1 MNSQS
6 TTPGEPA
13 QGHVLTRSA
22 RKPDLTLRYGD
33 QADRIADVHLPSPS
47 AASVAGIGERKIFV
61 LFIHGGFWKPEY
73 DRTHTAPLAEA
84 LAAAGFV
91 VGVPEYR
98 RSARVGGGWPGTFD
112 DIAAAVDKLPSLV
125 ADATDGLV
133 DPSGVVLA
141 GHSAGG
147 HLALWAA
154 SRHQLPAGSPWRT
167 EGPSGHGVV
176 ALAAVS
182 ELATCS
188 RMGLGQGAADAFMDG
203 GPRRHPDRY
212 AAADP
217 ATLLP
222 VRERVRL
229 IHGELDDIVP
239 PEMSTEYA
247 QLARAAGDSDV
258 ECVLLP
264 DAGHFEVIDPLSMAW
279 PTVEAAFRS
288 VLPPVLHPGR

>member
-1 MNSQS
+1 M
-6 TTPGEPA
+6 
-13 QGHVLTRSA
+13 RSA

-33 QADRIADVHLPSPS
+33 QPDHVVDVHLPPTAVLSDEE
-47 AASVAGIGERKIFV
+47 IGPRKFFA

-73 DRTHTAPLAEA
+73 DRAHTAPLAEA

-98 RSARVGGGWPGTFD
+98 RSAKVGGGWPGTFD
-112 DIAAAVDKLPSLV
+112 DIAAAVDKVPSLI

-133 DPSGVVLA
+133 DPSSFVLA

-154 SRHQLPAGSPWRT
+154 SRHHLPAGSPWRT
-167 EGPSGHGVV
+167 EGPAGFGVV

-182 ELATCS
+182 DLAACS
-188 RMGLGQGAADAFMDG
+188 RLNLGNGAADAFMGG
-203 GPRRHPDRY
+203 GPGRLPDRY

-217 ATLLP
+217 AALLP
-222 VRERVRL
+222 VNHRVRL
-229 IHGELDDIVP
+229 IHGEQDDFVP
-239 PEMSTEYA
+239 AEMSAEYA
-247 QLARAAGDSDV
+247 RRAQAAGDADV

-264 DAGHFEVIDPLSMAW
+264 GAGHFEVIDPLSAAW
-279 PTVEAAFRS
+279 PAVAHAFRS
-288 VLPPVLHPGR
+288 VLPPVLHAGQ